1 MLTLNRLNQL
11 DKTGWTNPWGPE
23 YKVELKLQRYL
34 RLLGECPGRAL
45 LAIRHMILE

>member
-11 DKTGWTNPWGPE
+11 DKTGWTNPWDPE
-23 YKVELKLQRYL
+23 YKGGVKLQRYL
-34 RLLGECPGRAL
+34 RLRGECPGQAL